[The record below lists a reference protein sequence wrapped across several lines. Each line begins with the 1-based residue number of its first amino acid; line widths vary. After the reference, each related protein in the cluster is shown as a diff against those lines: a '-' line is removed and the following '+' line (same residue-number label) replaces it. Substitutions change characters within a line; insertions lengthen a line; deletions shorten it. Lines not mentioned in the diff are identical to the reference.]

1 MVNITEASKY
11 NTTNMNVESLSDIL
25 VQSNQFMQGGLAY
38 GIVFVIWLVS
48 MTLYSNYPN
57 IDALKAST
65 FTAWL
70 GSVVFAVFGVVPA
83 SFPAILAIIVAA
95 LSAFQSSQP

>member
-1 MVNITEASKY
+1 
-11 NTTNMNVESLSDIL
+11 
-25 VQSNQFMQGGLAY
+25 
-38 GIVFVIWLVS
+38 

>member
-1 MVNITEASKY
+1 MVNITESTKY
-11 NTTNMNVESLSDIL
+11 NVTQMNVDSLSDLL

-38 GIVFVIWLVS
+38 GIIFVLWLVS

-57 IDALKAST
+57 VDALKAST

-70 GSVVFAVFGVVPA
+70 GSILFAVFGVVPA

-95 LSAFQSSQP
+95 LSAFQSGQP

>member
-1 MVNITEASKY
+1 MVNITESTKY
-11 NTTNMNVESLSDIL
+11 NVTQMNVDSLSDLL

-38 GIVFVIWLVS
+38 GIIFVLWLVS

-70 GSVVFAVFGVVPA
+70 ASIVFAVFGVVPA

-95 LSAFQSSQP
+95 LSAFQSGQP